1 MARLFFPTSRDTV
14 TCKRCGNDIPG
25 DADNCPQCGADHG
38 PSFGAAQTVA
48 QNVALSTGLRLP
60 FSARREALN
69 IPSPYP
75 GMSDAADASEPAGTG
90 EPRWDTSKIVTL
102 GALAVA
108 LVAGGIIYS
117 QHGGSADDMPR
128 SEPPA
133 KHSAYGAIDMKPAQ
147 ATPAPAVTPAPADD
161 LARSAAAVRQA
172 QMAAAPSVAAR
183 ETLPTEPAG
192 RSRAAL
198 ANPADNLLLA
208 TRDAIARGDLTTARK
223 RFSKI
228 PASQLGSA
236 NSQRTLADLTGLEH
250 TRDEMLQVARGCEA
264 TGSWLCVLQNA
275 RDVLAIDAGNVE
287 AQKFVEHAI
296 SRSGWLNKPAPA
308 ATAAHATP
316 HDKTQTAAVAPA
328 APAPVVAPVPRV
340 AATRS
345 TASTHRSTA
354 AVLAAEHARAVA
366 AMGVPTP
373 VRTPVPV
380 APVAPAAPVV
390 ATTMRTPAP
399 SQTAPEPA
407 RIGTGSQAQLTS
419 SPYPPP
425 PQQAA
430 PPPRAPA
437 PAFVPMPDGP
447 DAMPATAPVRSAA
460 AAAQVPGDTASPPV
474 VTRPLAPVSEAV
486 PVRAGV
492 VPPRVAANGPPA
504 SVQSMT
510 RQPSPTVRRT
520 LASGDNAASA
530 AQPHAPTF
538 NAANPD
544 EEERAILESGWSKK
558 PSSAQR
564 STPQ

>member
-25 DADNCPQCGADHG
+25 DADTCPHCGADHG
-38 PSFGAAQTVA
+38 PSFGAAKTVA
-48 QNVALSTGLRLP
+48 FSTGLRLP
-60 FSARREALN
+60 FGARREALN
-69 IPSPYP
+69 IPSPFP
-75 GMSDAADASEPAGTG
+75 SVSEASEPAGAG
-90 EPRWDTSKIVTL
+90 EQRWETSKIVTL
-102 GALAVA
+102 GAVAVA

-117 QHGGSADDMPR
+117 QHGGSGDDTPR

-147 ATPAPAVTPAPADD
+147 GTPAPAVTAAPMDA

-172 QMAAAPSVAAR
+172 QTAATPSVAAR
-183 ETLPTEPAG
+183 ETLPTEPSG
-192 RSRAAL
+192 RSSAAL
-198 ANPADNLLLA
+198 ANPADNLLA
-208 TRDAIARGDLTTARK
+208 ARDAIARGDLTTARK

-228 PASQLGSA
+228 PASQLSTA

-250 TRDEMLQVARGCEA
+250 TRDEMLQVARGCES

-275 RDVLAIDAGNVE
+275 RDVLAIDTGNVE

-296 SRSGWLNKPAPA
+296 SRSGWLNTTAPA
-308 ATAAHATP
+308 TTTAHAP
-316 HDKTQTAAVAPA
+316 PRNKTQTAAVAPA
-328 APAPVVAPVPRV
+328 APAPVAAPGPRV
-340 AATRS
+340 AATVAA
-345 TASTHRSTA
+345 TLPPASTHRPTA
-354 AVLAAEHARAVA
+354 AVSAAEHARAVA
-366 AMGVPTP
+366 AMRVPTP
-373 VRTPVPV
+373 IRTPV
-380 APVAPAAPVV
+380 PVAPAAPVV
-390 ATTMRTPAP
+390 ATTKRAPAT
-399 SQTAPEPA
+399 SQTVPEPA
-407 RIGTGSQAQLTS
+407 RLGTGSQAQLTS
-419 SPYPPP
+419 SPYPPS

-430 PPPRAPA
+430 PPRPPA
-437 PAFVPMPDGP
+437 PAFVPMPDGT

-460 AAAQVPGDTASPPV
+460 TATQVPGDTTSLPV

-492 VPPRVAANGPPA
+492 VSPRVAANGPPA

-530 AQPHAPTF
+530 AQPRAPAF
-538 NAANPD
+538 NASNPD
-544 EEERAILESGWSKK
+544 DEERAILESGWSKK

>member
-1 MARLFFPTSRDTV
+1 
-14 TCKRCGNDIPG
+14 
-25 DADNCPQCGADHG
+25 
-38 PSFGAAQTVA
+38 
-48 QNVALSTGLRLP
+48 
-60 FSARREALN
+60 
-69 IPSPYP
+69 
-75 GMSDAADASEPAGTG
+75 
-90 EPRWDTSKIVTL
+90 
-102 GALAVA
+102 
-108 LVAGGIIYS
+108 
-117 QHGGSADDMPR
+117 
-128 SEPPA
+128 
-133 KHSAYGAIDMKPAQ
+133 MKPAQ

-183 ETLPTEPAG
+183 ETLPTEAAG

-308 ATAAHATP
+308 ATAAHAPP
-316 HDKTQTAAVAPA
+316 HDKTQTAAVAPV
-328 APAPVVAPVPRV
+328 APAPVVAPGPRV

-345 TASTHRSTA
+345 PASTHRPTA
-354 AVLAAEHARAVA
+354 AVSAAEHARAVA

-373 VRTPVPV
+373 VRTPMPV
-380 APVAPAAPVV
+380 APVAPVAPVV

-407 RIGTGSQAQLTS
+407 RPGTGSQAQLTS
-419 SPYPPP
+419 SPYPPS

-430 PPPRAPA
+430 PPRAPA

-447 DAMPATAPVRSAA
+447 DLMPATAPVRNAA
-460 AAAQVPGDTASPPV
+460 APAQVPGDTASPPV

-492 VPPRVAANGPPA
+492 VPPRVAANGLPA

-530 AQPHAPTF
+530 AQPRAPTF

-544 EEERAILESGWSKK
+544 DEERAILESGWSKK